1 MSCGCSAVLGRV
13 AVTSERSCGELR
25 ALFFLTSTFKNV
37 RAQPLSVS
45 RILLSPPTLPSARD
59 SLCRSARYRDTAPG
73 FYPLSALREARAE
86 DGGITREYC
95 VLGVGVSLTLSKKTN
110 IKHIAAH
117 VRCRRSAHAMRTHSV
132 YCSLRILYR
141 VRRHGVILLIFAS
154 FFPELDPRDR
164 EFRGEFK
171 HSEKMCYVASCR
183 RACGVAGCW
192 GPLVPQ
198 GPLSRERQHDLFRRR
213 GKDLYKHRP
222 TAAHPQ
228 RAGRRPGVQDST
240 RLHGSW
246 PHHAS

>member
-45 RILLSPPTLPSARD
+45 RLLTPLSRL
-59 SLCRSARYRDTAPG
+59 SLRDTAPG

-117 VRCRRSAHAMRTHSV
+117 VRCRRSAHAMRTHTV
-132 YCSLRILYR
+132 YT
-141 VRRHGVILLIFAS
+141 VR
-154 FFPELDPRDR
+154 
-164 EFRGEFK
+164 
-171 HSEKMCYVASCR
+171 
-183 RACGVAGCW
+183 
-192 GPLVPQ
+192 
-198 GPLSRERQHDLFRRR
+198 
-213 GKDLYKHRP
+213 
-222 TAAHPQ
+222 
-228 RAGRRPGVQDST
+228 
-240 RLHGSW
+240 
-246 PHHAS
+246 